1 MTRYVA
7 FLRAINVRG
16 HALVK
21 MTDLCA
27 AFQSA
32 GCKHATSFI
41 QSGNV
46 IFDSA
51 ATDTAPLFRKILG
64 TVRALAGGDPQIV
77 YRSVDDLEA
86 LVRTKPFDGLE
97 DDRLLKLYVVFLAAK
112 PSKRPRLPIED
123 AKERLEAIARTGLD
137 VLLVS
142 RRKPSGMYGFP
153 NAFVEQAFGVPA
165 TSRNWNTV
173 RKILER
179 ARVGGGGERLRSTMS
194 VTRSSRLVRGAA
206 APRVG
211 HVGSRYRVS

>member
-32 GCKHATSFI
+32 GCRNATSFI

-46 IFDSA
+46 IFDSTTA
-51 ATDTAPLFRKILG
+51 ETAPLFRKIHDK
-64 TVRALAGGDPQIV
+64 VRALAGGDPQIV
-77 YRSVDDLEA
+77 YRTVDALEA
-86 LVRTKPFDGLE
+86 LARTNPFDGLE
-97 DDRLLKLYVVFLAAK
+97 DDRLLKLYVVFLAAN

-123 AKERLEAIARTGLD
+123 TKERLEAIGRKRLD
-137 VLLVS
+137 VLVVS
-142 RRKPSGMYGFP
+142 RRKPNGMYGFP
-153 NAFVEQAFGVPA
+153 NAFVEQAYGAPA

-173 RKILER
+173 KKLIHR
-179 ARVGGGGERLRSTMS
+179 AT
-194 VTRSSRLVRGAA
+194 
-206 APRVG
+206 
-211 HVGSRYRVS
+211 H

>member
-32 GCKHATSFI
+32 GCRNATSFI

-46 IFDSA
+46 IFDSTTA
-51 ATDTAPLFRKILG
+51 ETAPLFRKIHG
-64 TVRALAGGDPQIV
+64 KVRALAGGDPQIV
-77 YRSVDDLEA
+77 YRTVDALEA
-86 LVRTKPFDGLE
+86 LARTNPFDGLE
-97 DDRLLKLYVVFLAAK
+97 DDRLLKLYVVFLAAN

-123 AKERLEAIARTGLD
+123 TKERLEAIGRKRLD
-137 VLLVS
+137 VLVVS
-142 RRKPSGMYGFP
+142 RRKPNGMYGFP
-153 NAFVEQAFGVPA
+153 NAFVEQAYGAPA

-173 RKILER
+173 KKLIHR
-179 ARVGGGGERLRSTMS
+179 AT
-194 VTRSSRLVRGAA
+194 
-206 APRVG
+206 
-211 HVGSRYRVS
+211 H

>member
-32 GCKHATSFI
+32 GCRNATSFI

-46 IFDSA
+46 IFDSTT
-51 ATDTAPLFRKILG
+51 TDTALLFRKIHG
-64 TVRALAGGDPQIV
+64 KVRALAGGDPQIV
-77 YRSVDDLEA
+77 YRTVDALEA
-86 LVRTKPFDGLE
+86 LARTNPFDGLE
-97 DDRLLKLYVVFLAAK
+97 DDRLLKLYVVFLAAN

-123 AKERLEAIARTGLD
+123 TKERLEAIGRKRLD
-137 VLLVS
+137 VLVVS
-142 RRKPSGMYGFP
+142 RRKPNGMYGFP
-153 NAFVEQAFGVPA
+153 NAFVEQAYGATA

-173 RKILER
+173 KKLIHR
-179 ARVGGGGERLRSTMS
+179 AT
-194 VTRSSRLVRGAA
+194 
-206 APRVG
+206 
-211 HVGSRYRVS
+211 H

>member
-32 GCKHATSFI
+32 GCRNATSFI

-46 IFDSA
+46 IFDSTTA
-51 ATDTAPLFRKILG
+51 ETAPLFRKIHG
-64 TVRALAGGDPQIV
+64 KVRALAGGDPQIV
-77 YRSVDDLEA
+77 YRTVDALEA
-86 LVRTKPFDGLE
+86 LARTNPFDGLE
-97 DDRLLKLYVVFLAAK
+97 DDRLLKQYVVFLAAN

-123 AKERLEAIARTGLD
+123 TKERLEAIGRKRLD
-137 VLLVS
+137 VLVVS
-142 RRKPSGMYGFP
+142 RRKPNGMYGFP
-153 NAFVEQAFGVPA
+153 NAFVEQAYGAPA

-173 RKILER
+173 KKLIHR
-179 ARVGGGGERLRSTMS
+179 AT
-194 VTRSSRLVRGAA
+194 
-206 APRVG
+206 
-211 HVGSRYRVS
+211 H

>member
-32 GCKHATSFI
+32 GCRNATSFI
-41 QSGNV
+41 QSGNL
-46 IFDSA
+46 IFDA
-51 ATDTAPLFRKILG
+51 ATTDTAPLFRKIHG
-64 TVRALAGGDPQIV
+64 KVRALAGGDPQIV
-77 YRSVDDLEA
+77 YRTVDA
-86 LVRTKPFDGLE
+86 LGALARTNPFDGFE

-123 AKERLEAIARTGLD
+123 TKERLEAIGRKGLD

-153 NAFVEQAFGVPA
+153 NAFVEQLYGVPA

-173 RKILER
+173 KKLIE
-179 ARVGGGGERLRSTMS
+179 RST
-194 VTRSSRLVRGAA
+194 R
-206 APRVG
+206 
-211 HVGSRYRVS
+211 

>member
-32 GCKHATSFI
+32 GCKNATSFI

-51 ATDTAPLFRKILG
+51 TTDTTPLFRKIHSK
-64 TVRALAGGDPQIV
+64 VRALAGGDPQIV

-86 LVRTKPFDGLE
+86 LARTNPFDGLE
-97 DDRLLKLYVVFLAAK
+97 GDRLLKLYVVFLAAK

-123 AKERLEAIARTGLD
+123 AKERLEAIGRTGLD
-137 VLLVS
+137 VMLVS

-179 ARVGGGGERLRSTMS
+179 ARVRGG
-194 VTRSSRLVRGAA
+194 
-206 APRVG
+206 
-211 HVGSRYRVS
+211 